1 MGRKA
6 QTETKKC
13 LQKEPYFASVK
24 FLCYFYGMNKLMS
37 YMLPGLFIIVVFSL
51 IKTFFVSP
59 DVAYS
64 DWFVLLSAIIAPV
77 CVIVPCVIYY
87 LRTPPGVDHR

>member
-1 MGRKA
+1 
-6 QTETKKC
+6 
-13 LQKEPYFASVK
+13 
-24 FLCYFYGMNKLMS
+24 MNKLMS
-37 YMLPGLFIIVVFSL
+37 YLLPGVLVIVIFAL

-64 DWFVLLSAIIAPV
+64 DWFVWLSAIITPL